1 MVPLG
6 AMHAEPCTRRGRGA
20 SRPRSTYICA
30 SRVGARV
37 AMVAIA
43 TRARAIAIDVHAR
56 ARARARMRRARC
68 HARGAR
74 YRSSRRD
81 VDFEV
86 HAHWHARSRAI
97 SIDSSRST
105 QADGSLI
112 IDHRLSTL
120 ASGSS
125 RPPRRRGWGTAH
137 PGPPGEPPDP
147 AAAAPMHAA
156 AASAA
161 HGGGVGAALV
171 EVLQSAAA
179 PAAATRLSQGITTTE
194 GGCGTTSSASAAAGR
209 TETPGGGVTRHA
221 HAMTWSASSCPV
233 KIPLQARAQHAER
246 ARRRGMEGG
255 CQRATTRVGR
265 GREGVGRA
273 CAVPHGMWSPCLPTT
288 WAACAT
294 NKGRRRC
301 AHAAPRLPPARTT
314 SHAPGAVD

>member
-1 MVPLG
+1 MVITD
-6 AMHAEPCTRRGRGA
+6 H
-20 SRPRSTYICA
+20 RS
-30 SRVGARV
+30 S
-37 AMVAIA
+37 
-43 TRARAIAIDVHAR
+43 TRARLVRVHLL
-56 ARARARMRRARC
+56 
-68 HARGAR
+68 GAR
-74 YRSSRRD
+74 SS
-81 VDFEV
+81 
-86 HAHWHARSRAI
+86 
-97 SIDSSRST
+97 
-105 QADGSLI
+105 
-112 IDHRLSTL
+112 
-120 ASGSS
+120 
-125 RPPRRRGWGTAH
+125 PRRRGWGTAH

-221 HAMTWSASSCPV
+221 HVMTWSASSCPV

-246 ARRRGMEGG
+246 ARRRGVEGG

-288 WAACAT
+288 VGSMCDNQQGSSSLCTRRAT
-294 NKGRRRC
+294 PATRTDDEPRTRRRRLTAVAWRRRC
-301 AHAAPRLPPARTT
+301 PAAVAACSRRARRRAVPARLLPAARRRHRRRRRGSGAPAPRESCATARNAWRTRRAACPRCPAP
-314 SHAPGAVD
+314 AK